1 LANTGDTGGHRL
13 TKAERKEQA
22 RLDRE
27 RIQAQMASK
36 RRNRNIGFVLIAL
49 AVVAVVVVVVV
60 IQPGAT
66 DTKIP
71 STKALLASAAAETKT
86 AGCSAIAS
94 TPNFENAPGPD
105 PVIDH
110 THIGDGP
117 VKSPPPLSQY
127 PTDPPAS
134 GPHEPTPLPA
144 GVYNRPPDIYASI
157 HSLEHAGATIW
168 YAPAAADSDAV
179 KQIKAFYSQK
189 ANVGQAKVI
198 VAPYDYSSQ
207 GISGSL
213 PSGVEM
219 ALTAW
224 HYRQVCATPSL
235 AVAFNFTS
243 QYSNGL
249 PGSTYKGKAREPSL
263 PL

>member
-1 LANTGDTGGHRL
+1 VANTSDRGGQRP
-13 TKAERKEQA
+13 TKAER
-22 RLDRE
+22 
-27 RIQAQMASK
+27 IQQQMASK
-36 RRNRNIGFVLIAL
+36 RRNRNIGLVLIAL
-49 AVVAVVVVVVV
+49 AAVVVVVVV
-60 IQPGAT
+60 FVLQPGSSHSN
-66 DTKIP
+66 IP
-71 STKALLASAAAETKT
+71 STSELLSSAAAEAKTSGCGPVTTTK
-86 AGCSAIAS
+86 
-94 TPNFENAPGPD
+94 NFQNAPGAD
-105 PVIDH
+105 PAIDH
-110 THIGDGP
+110 AHIGTPP
-117 VKSPPPLSQY
+117 VTSPPPLSQY

-168 YAPAAADSDAV
+168 YAPAAANSDAV

-207 GISGSL
+207 GITGSL
-213 PSGVEM
+213 PSGVQM
-219 ALTAW
+219 ALVAW
-224 HYRQVCATPSL
+224 HRLQTCAEPSL

-249 PGSTYKGKAREPSL
+249 PGAKYQGVAREPTL